1 VGGTVKQLVV
11 GQSWAGHIPSRT
23 HKEKPMLKKFGCA
36 IAVLMVGSIALAETV
51 RGVITEVKDD
61 EITVTVRVKG
71 ERKGEKKTFKLAK
84 KVKVL
89 KMKGKDDSEDST
101 LSALKEAIEKSKGR
115 RKGAAAV
122 IEVKDGTAT
131 EIKFG
136 GERRGKR
143 KKKDI

>member
-1 VGGTVKQLVV
+1 
-11 GQSWAGHIPSRT
+11 
-23 HKEKPMLKKFGCA
+23 MLKKFGCA
-36 IAVLMVGSIALAETV
+36 IAVMLVGSIALAETV
-51 RGVITEVKDD
+51 RGIITEVKDD

-71 ERKGEKKTFKLAK
+71 EKKGEKKTFKINAK
-84 KVKVL
+84 KVKVS
-89 KMKGKDDSEDST
+89 KMKGKDDSEEST

-136 GERRGKR
+136 GGRRKG